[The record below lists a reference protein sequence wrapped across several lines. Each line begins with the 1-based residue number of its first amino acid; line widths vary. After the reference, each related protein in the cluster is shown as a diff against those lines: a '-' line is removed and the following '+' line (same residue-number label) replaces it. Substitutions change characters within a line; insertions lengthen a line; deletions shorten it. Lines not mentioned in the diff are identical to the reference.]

1 MSALTTILT
10 YIQEHPDEVVLEPF
24 QYANVIRFG
33 ISDQVDLPDA
43 EKLFPDM
50 RLHVNRI
57 DPEYVK
63 EHHNLLTT
71 FYQQTE
77 EKQKDGFQDVWI
89 TTAHLSDRQ
98 LYLVDLSFE

>member
-1 MSALTTILT
+1 MSTLTTILS
-10 YIQEHPDEVVLEPF
+10 YIHDHPEKITVEPF

-33 ISDQVDLPDA
+33 IDDQTVFPDA

-57 DPEYVK
+57 DPDYVQK
-63 EHHNLLTT
+63 HYALLNA

-77 EKQKDGFQDVWI
+77 EKQKDGFEDVWI

-98 LYLVDLSFE
+98 IFLVDLSFE

>member
-1 MSALTTILT
+1 MSTLTTILT
-10 YIQEHPDEVVLEPF
+10 YIQENPETVTLEPF

-33 ISDQVDLPDA
+33 IDDQVQLPET

-57 DPEYVK
+57 DSDYVNA
-63 EHHNLLTT
+63 HRDLLEA
-71 FYQQTE
+71 FYQQTI

-89 TTAHLSDRQ
+89 TTTHLSDRHIF
-98 LYLVDLSFE
+98 LVDLSFE